1 MKMTLAWSAI
11 LPRAG
16 PAQRPSAAVSKLE
29 RIGGGFG
36 DDVVLHQPLEALHHD
51 RSECDGAVIIEG

>member
-1 MKMTLAWSAI
+1 MTLAWSAI

-29 RIGGGFG
+29 RIGGG
-36 DDVVLHQPLEALHHD
+36 LEMMWSFTSLSKHFIMIGVSVTG
-51 RSECDGAVIIEG
+51 R